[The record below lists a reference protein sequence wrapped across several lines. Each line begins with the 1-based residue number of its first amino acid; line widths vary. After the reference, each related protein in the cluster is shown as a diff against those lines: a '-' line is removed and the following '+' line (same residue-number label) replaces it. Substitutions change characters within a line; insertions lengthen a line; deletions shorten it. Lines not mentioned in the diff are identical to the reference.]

1 MTNSSIIRD
10 SSTDW
15 LEIASLDGDELFVFS
30 PFITGESVKDILA
43 AKRNKTFFVF
53 TSLRMNSVLSG
64 SLDLKVLQHLIENG
78 ASVWHHETLHAKI
91 L

>member
-15 LEIASLDGDELFVFS
+15 LEIASLDGGELFVFS

-43 AKRNKTFFVF
+43 AKRDKTFFVF

-78 ASVWHHETLHAKI
+78 ASGEKRLPFSD
-91 L
+91 LG